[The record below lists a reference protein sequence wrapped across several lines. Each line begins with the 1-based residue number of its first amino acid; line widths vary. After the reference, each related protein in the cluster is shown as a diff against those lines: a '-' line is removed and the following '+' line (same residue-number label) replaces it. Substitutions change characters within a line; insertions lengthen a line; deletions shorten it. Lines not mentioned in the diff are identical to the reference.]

1 MSSYKNSRKVS
12 FLQSIPTCSLDDP
25 NQDMAK
31 RCKFNFS
38 YFDNSQ
44 AAGQDF
50 NDWTK
55 EQIVKLL
62 GKLKEYSRE
71 SIDHWTNTKIGS
83 GKHKYNVLEEYG
95 SFPRTSDFIHPKH
108 VPHQASWARF
118 RIDQSVRLIGFRIPE
133 EYKNKFDRN
142 TFYIVFLDKDHR
154 FYKTSR

>member
-1 MSSYKNSRKVS
+1 MNPYRNKKKKS
-12 FLQSIPTCSLDDP
+12 FIDKIPTNSLDDT
-25 NQDMAK
+25 NQNIGN
-31 RCKFNFS
+31 RSKFNFS
-38 YFDNSQ
+38 YFDNCQ

-50 NDWTK
+50 NNWTK
-55 EQIVKLL
+55 EQLLKLL

-71 SIDHWTNTKIGS
+71 PLDHWTTIKIGS
-83 GKHKYNVLEEYG
+83 GRHRYNVLEEYG

-133 EYKNKFDRN
+133 EYKGKFDRN

-154 FYKTSR
+154 FYKTNK